1 MHPDS
6 PVYLLGHGAG
16 ALIAIVMMKE
26 LKFNFSGMILISVA
40 LKKPASSKALSAISD
55 VALKMMPNKTGLF
68 QPNYTMNVKNPNA
81 TQFLVK
87 DKLIH
92 HDKVMVGSLMQMQ
105 NFMKKNE
112 ESSWKKL
119 ETPPILIVQGQY
131 DKGAD
136 PINSIRF
143 YESIKTKDK
152 EYFWVPTMW
161 NFFLLEEEYPQV
173 ESRIIQWLEVR
184 S

>member
-1 MHPDS
+1 M
-6 PVYLLGHGAG
+6 
-16 ALIAIVMMKE
+16 
-26 LKFNFSGMILISVA
+26 LISTSF
-40 LKKPASSKALSAISD
+40 KKPSHSKVLSAVSD
-55 VALKMMPNKTGLF
+55 IALKMMPNKTGLF

-81 TQFLVK
+81 TQFLIK
-87 DKLIH
+87 DKLVN
-92 HDKVMVGSLMQMQ
+92 HDKVMVGTLMQMM

-143 YESIKTKDK
+143 FENIKTKDK
-152 EYFWVPTMW
+152 
-161 NFFLLEEEYPQV
+161 
-173 ESRIIQWLEVR
+173 
-184 S
+184 